1 MKQKMSIGKMT
12 TDVLLRLL
20 LYVTLFAM
28 RWKFLHV
35 LKMMTEKES
44 ILNKNGFFADIVNTQ
59 KGC

>member
-28 RWKFLHV
+28 RWKFRHA
-35 LKMMTEKES
+35 LKMMTDEES
-44 ILNKNGFFADIVNTQ
+44 ILNKNGFFADIVDTQ
-59 KGC
+59 KVC